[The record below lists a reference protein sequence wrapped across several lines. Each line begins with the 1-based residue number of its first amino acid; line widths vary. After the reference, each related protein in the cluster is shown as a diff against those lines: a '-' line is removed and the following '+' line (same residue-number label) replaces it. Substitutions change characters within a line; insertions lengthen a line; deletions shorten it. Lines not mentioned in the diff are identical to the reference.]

1 MNLKK
6 YLVHI
11 VAVLTIILVNVV
23 YFFPQFQG
31 KELPMGDIQS
41 YKGMSQEAKTYRD
54 KGENVLWTNSMFGGM
69 PTYQIGAEQKNNW
82 SKYYMKVLQLG
93 MDRPAGYFIMGM
105 LCFYLAMILIGIS
118 PWVSLVTAVFFGFGT
133 GNLILYEAGH
143 TSKILAI
150 MTSAPIIAGV
160 LLTLRGRLWLGGFV
174 FTLFLAINLYANHPQ
189 MTYYLGMT
197 LAILMVIYL
206 IKNIRSNSLAEFA
219 KPVLIL
225 VVGALLAL
233 GTFASKTLTTLEYSE
248 DTMRGKPIL
257 EQTGEQARSS
267 SETDGLEWSY
277 AMNWSNGFIDL
288 LTAWIPKV
296 AGGGSVEMVDKDSN
310 FAKIIG
316 SRKATQAPTYF
327 GSLPST
333 AGPLYLGVVPFLLFF
348 LGMFIVRERAMKIW
362 IGAAVL
368 LTFLLSLGSNLEW
381 FNRIFFEYFP
391 MYNKFRTPN
400 SVISITGVLTAVGAA
415 IALNAL
421 FKSEDK
427 QKLQKPIMTGLGILA
442 GITLLVA
449 LIGPYMFSLSGSYD
463 ANIGQPQIVD
473 ALIEDR
479 MAIMRGSAIRSLI
492 VILIIGGLLWAY
504 LKDKL
509 SGLVFLVIVGL
520 IGLFDLFSVGK
531 DYLNSD
537 DFVSPRQLNTE
548 YQMRPVDRQILE
560 DNTLHYRVHDI
571 TTDPFN
577 SSRASYYH
585 KTIGGYHPAKLQR
598 IQDVI
603 ERYIATGE
611 QKVLNMLNTRYFIV
625 DNNGTP
631 AAQLNPAA
639 LGNAWFVSKID
650 MVTTANEEID
660 ALGEIDPAMTAV
672 VHNEFSDYVDDLQI
686 NKNGS
691 IKLTSYH
698 PEKLTYTAETNSEQL
713 AVFSE
718 IWYGPDKGWTAY
730 IDGEEVPFIRV
741 NYLLRGLKVPAGEH
755 NITFEFHPDSYY
767 LGENISLISS
777 LLILAMGIFVGYR
790 WYRTR
795 TE

>member
-1 MNLKK
+1 
-6 YLVHI
+6 
-11 VAVLTIILVNVV
+11 
-23 YFFPQFQG
+23 
-31 KELPMGDIQS
+31 
-41 YKGMSQEAKTYRD
+41 
-54 KGENVLWTNSMFGGM
+54 
-69 PTYQIGAEQKNNW
+69 
-82 SKYYMKVLQLG
+82 
-93 MDRPAGYFIMGM
+93 
-105 LCFYLAMILIGIS
+105 
-118 PWVSLVTAVFFGFGT
+118 
-133 GNLILYEAGH
+133 
-143 TSKILAI
+143 
-150 MTSAPIIAGV
+150 
-160 LLTLRGRLWLGGFV
+160 
-174 FTLFLAINLYANHPQ
+174 
-189 MTYYLGMT
+189 
-197 LAILMVIYL
+197 
-206 IKNIRSNSLAEFA
+206 
-219 KPVLIL
+219 
-225 VVGALLAL
+225 
-233 GTFASKTLTTLEYSE
+233 
-248 DTMRGKPIL
+248 
-257 EQTGEQARSS
+257 
-267 SETDGLEWSY
+267 
-277 AMNWSNGFIDL
+277 
-288 LTAWIPKV
+288 
-296 AGGGSVEMVDKDSN
+296 
-310 FAKIIG
+310 
-316 SRKATQAPTYF
+316 
-327 GSLPST
+327 
-333 AGPLYLGVVPFLLFF
+333 
-348 LGMFIVRERAMKIW
+348 
-362 IGAAVL
+362 
-368 LTFLLSLGSNLEW
+368 
-381 FNRIFFEYFP
+381 
-391 MYNKFRTPN
+391 
-400 SVISITGVLTAVGAA
+400 
-415 IALNAL
+415 
-421 FKSEDK
+421 
-427 QKLQKPIMTGLGILA
+427 
-442 GITLLVA
+442 
-449 LIGPYMFSLSGSYD
+449 MFSLSGSYD